1 MVTFR
6 TMTTKLT
13 SSVVRRN
20 RSLSPKGGSSL
31 VLCISMMA
39 GADREG
45 GGFPFWTAAS
55 FVDICFRCSDCR
67 RHRQRGFLV
76 FTARKND
83 CVMRELISDT
93 MFKSGEWFCVDGN
106 YG

>member
-1 MVTFR
+1 MFCI
-6 TMTTKLT
+6 MTPKLT

-20 RSLSPKGGSSL
+20 SSLSPKGGSSV

-55 FVDICFRCSDCR
+55 FVDICFRCSDWR
-67 RHRQRGFLV
+67 RHKQGSFLV
-76 FTARKND
+76 LTASKND
-83 CVMRELISDT
+83 CVMREPVSNTIL
-93 MFKSGEWFCVDGN
+93 KSREWFCVDG
-106 YG
+106 YCC